1 MQGELAVARQVDA
14 VTEVQSSVQYRQGFI
29 FRHIDFV

>member
-14 VTEVQSSVQYRQGFI
+14 VTEVQGGMQYRQGFI
-29 FRHIDFV
+29 FRHVDFV